1 MYVTGYYTTVS
12 MAIIWKHHLPPVI
25 SVSRKRCIPSSSTS
39 NRQHGGRWG
48 GIKVTQLDHVESKA
62 EQHTRVSSLTGG
74 SPFIE
79 MTHLGWNLSY
89 FSRPWRGN
97 NQFLTPLH
105 TIALTE
111 STREGFNWM
120 FFVPFPPRLI
130 CTDGWAADAGGSSL
144 QNAFAKRRT
153 RRHLEI
159 EIQSRRRGGKRGVLN
174 AERRYARPS
183 VGHGRADDKKGRPW
197 STGTALHAN
206 HPEPDEG
213 HQK

>member
-1 MYVTGYYTTVS
+1 
-12 MAIIWKHHLPPVI
+12 MAIIWKHYLPPVI
-25 SVSRKRCIPSSSTS
+25 SVSRKRCIPASRTS

-48 GIKVTQLDHVESKA
+48 ELKWHSSIMLKVKRSSTQ
-62 EQHTRVSSLTGG
+62 GG
-74 SPFIE
+74 VLSFME
-79 MTHLGWNLSY
+79 MTHLGWNLSL
-89 FSRPWRGN
+89 FSHPWRGN

-105 TIALTE
+105 TTALTE
-111 STREGFNWM
+111 STPEGFNWM

-183 VGHGRADDKKGRPW
+183 IGHGRADDKKGRPW